1 MVVLCKWR
9 LHIISGGRNIHSKA
23 FRWNSCIKKFTKVKV
38 QALVEELTASGR
50 RRWVAALSLRAGT
63 VQLCGKFE
71 VNNVSW
77 ISVSGNWKSRHCL
90 RKWTSCQWRWLPSR
104 KLRYSPDLTPSVC
117 LFPKNEEGAQRS
129 PFWQRWWH
137 DCCCR
142 PLFNTLTSTKKGSVH
157 SMAECVNVGGVCV
170 DK

>member
-104 KLRYSPDLTPSVC
+104 KLCYSPDLTPSVC
-117 LFPKNEEGAQRS
+117 LFPQKWRRSSAVTVLTAMMTWLLLSTTFQHTDFNKEGLRTLHGRMCKCRRS
-129 PFWQRWWH
+129 LRW
-137 DCCCR
+137 
-142 PLFNTLTSTKKGSVH
+142 
-157 SMAECVNVGGVCV
+157 
-170 DK
+170 

>member
-50 RRWVAALSLRAGT
+50 RRWVAAFSLRAGT

-104 KLRYSPDLTPSVC
+104 KLYSAIHLIWHPQSVFSPKMKKELSGHRSDSDDDMIAVVDHFSTHWLQQRRAPYTPW
-117 LFPKNEEGAQRS
+117 P
-129 PFWQRWWH
+129 
-137 DCCCR
+137 
-142 PLFNTLTSTKKGSVH
+142 
-157 SMAECVNVGGVCV
+157 NV
-170 DK
+170 